1 MQNNANAYF
10 KQQLVGESSW
20 WSWAIGFWFIV
31 FGWFIAQ
38 NFIGGAIPFVA
49 MEVDEELARAFM
61 NAGVPEDQG
70 TLIKMFALLG
80 VYILGAIF
88 TIIFWIINRNA
99 KGGAKKV
106 FGLLTG
112 ITAFTSFIALFVSI
126 PMMNSPEMSEL
137 LSKVLSISPMSYAL
151 MLLTFPGALVG
162 VYLVQ
167 KFIHKRSILSLH
179 TAAKKFRWKRAFQG
193 LVFMWGVLAITTA
206 GLHIT
211 GLSEIAK
218 IEFNPAKFF
227 KFALVS
233 LLLIPLQ
240 SATEEIFFRGYLN
253 QAGERIL
260 KSKWTAFIITSLLF
274 MCVHLA
280 NPEAREGAANGILP
294 LVMSGYFLFGFIACL
309 MVFIDGGLE
318 SAIGVHVANNTFAA
332 VAVNYEGSVLP
343 TPSLYMATPKLS
355 VDLPTGVV
363 SLAAVTLLL
372 YFTRKPLDPLAEAQA
387 DFK

>member
-1 MQNNANAYF
+1 MQSNAKAYF
-10 KQQLVGESSW
+10 DQQLIGESSW
-20 WSWAIGFWFIV
+20 WSWAIGFWFIIL
-31 FGWFIAQ
+31 GWFVAQ
-38 NFIGGAIPFVA
+38 NVFGGAIPVVA
-49 MEVDEELARAFM
+49 MEVDPELGRAFM
-61 NAGVPEDQG
+61 NSGIPEDQG
-70 TLIKMFALLG
+70 VLLKMFALLAA
-80 VYILGAIF
+80 YILGVLF
-88 TIIFWIINRNA
+88 TIIFWILNRNA
-99 KGGAKKV
+99 KGGARKV
-106 FGLLTG
+106 FGWLTG
-112 ITAFTSFIALFVSI
+112 ITELGSIIALFVSI
-126 PMMNSPEMSEL
+126 PMMNSPETADM
-137 LSKVLSISPMSYAL
+137 LSQVLAISPMAYAL

-179 TAAKKFRWKRAFQG
+179 TAARKFRWGRAFQG
-193 LVFMWGVLAITTA
+193 LVFMWGVLAVTA
-206 GLHIT
+206 TVLHVS

-218 IEFNPAKFF
+218 VEFQPAKFF
-227 KFALVS
+227 KFAAVS

-253 QAGERIL
+253 QAAERIL

-343 TPSLYMATPKLS
+343 TPSLFLATPDLS
-355 VDLPTGVV
+355 IDLPTGVI
-363 SLAAVTLLL
+363 SLAAVTILI
-372 YFTRKPLDPLAEAQA
+372 YMTRKTLEPAPDAFET
-387 DFK
+387 FN

>member
-1 MQNNANAYF
+1 MRNNANAYF
-10 KQQLVGESSW
+10 HQQLSGESRW
-20 WSWAIGFWFIV
+20 WSWGIGLWFIV
-31 FGWFIAQ
+31 LGWFIAQ
-38 NFIGGAIPFVA
+38 NFIGGGIPFVV
-49 MEVDEELARAFM
+49 MEVDEELGREFLNGSM
-61 NAGVPEDQG
+61 PTDPNA
-70 TLIKMFALLG
+70 LMKMAALLG
-80 VYILGAIF
+80 IYILGVVL
-88 TIIFWIINRNA
+88 TVIFWIINRNA
-99 KGGAKKV
+99 KGGARKV
-106 FGLLTG
+106 FGWLTG
-112 ITAFTSFIALFVSI
+112 ITALVSFVALFTSI
-126 PMMNSPEMSEL
+126 PMMNTPESGAL
-137 LSKVLSISPMSYAL
+137 LSKVLAASPMAYAL
-151 MLLTFPGALVG
+151 MLLTFPGTLVG
-162 VYLVQ
+162 IYLVQ
-167 KFIHKRSILSLH
+167 KFIHKRTILSLH

-193 LVFMWGVLAITTA
+193 LVFMWGVLALTTII
-206 GLHIT
+206 LHMS

-218 IEFNPAKFF
+218 VEFNASKFF

-260 KSKWTAFIITSLLF
+260 KSKWTAFIVTSLLF

-355 VDLPTGVV
+355 VDLPTGVI

-372 YFTRKPLDPLAEAQA
+372 YLTRKPLPENQA
-387 DFK
+387 DFS